1 MNVSLIFVV
10 ILLNVIKE
18 SVLVSIRNDKVLV
31 NRPFNNRSS
40 SPTNFEHFR
49 RKRYLGLSKR
59 FKINKRYQEC
69 VAPDDAK
76 GHCKHLIF
84 CPMHVLKNA
93 KNVLDYLCV
102 IERMHVGVCCPDD
115 IALSGLAGS
124 QIISDLPGGG
134 DDYDEKD
141 NTTGCGIPIE
151 GNPGGKKSI
160 GQQWPW
166 IAALYRP
173 KEMAQGLEQQF
184 CGGSVITEYHILTA
198 AHCTLGLTAD
208 EIRVR
213 LGEYNFAQANES
225 RSVDHIVESI
235 TDHEDFDKAT
245 YANDISIIKLRTATS
260 FNSYIWPICLPPI
273 DRDFVNEVAIVAG
286 WGQVYYAGPVSE
298 VLRHVE
304 VPVWTL
310 EKCANSFL
318 QRITDSNLCAAG
330 YDGGKDSCLGDSG
343 GPLMFQLENGRWITI
358 GIVSWGIGCG
368 NKGSPGIYTKVSSYI
383 PWIIK
388 NTIAK

>member
-1 MNVSLIFVV
+1 
-10 ILLNVIKE
+10 
-18 SVLVSIRNDKVLV
+18 
-31 NRPFNNRSS
+31 
-40 SPTNFEHFR
+40 
-49 RKRYLGLSKR
+49 
-59 FKINKRYQEC
+59 
-69 VAPDDAK
+69 
-76 GHCKHLIF
+76 
-84 CPMHVLKNA
+84 MHVLKNA

-330 YDGGKDSCLGDSG
+330 YDGGKDSCLVNRG
-343 GPLMFQLENGRWITI
+343 F
-358 GIVSWGIGCG
+358 
-368 NKGSPGIYTKVSSYI
+368 
-383 PWIIK
+383 
-388 NTIAK
+388 